1 MAAQETYSPEA
12 YNQLLDSIFSRH
24 RSVQDAG
31 FAGDAYKPGL
41 ERMHAFDALLG
52 RPSAA
57 FRSILIAGTNGKGS
71 VASLLAASLAA
82 TAVSSTPAVISSAP
96 AVISS
101 EVEKSPTPGA
111 TLSVGLYTSPHL
123 LDFRERI
130 KILHHPAA
138 TVIPSVPTV
147 IPSAAKESI
156 ATLIPRE
163 AVFDFLRR
171 WEADIDRLGLTFF
184 EITTEMA
191 FWWFAEQ
198 HIDIA
203 VVEVGLGGRL
213 DSTNILSPELSI
225 VTSIGLD
232 HCALLGDT
240 RAAIAAEKAG
250 IFKPATPALVGE
262 YDAETAP
269 VFASR
274 AAAVHCPLFFA
285 PQLVPAAPSISA
297 AELDLRGAYQE
308 RNLATVLAAL
318 TLLGVPPQPDAL
330 RHAAA
335 LTGLRGRWERLRT
348 APEVIADIGHNPPAL
363 RLNFAQLRAMMA
375 SGAYDRLIILYGIMA
390 DKALDDILPLFPGLD
405 PSDRFEV
412 RYIFTTP
419 STPRALPA
427 LEVLDRYERF
437 LRSARNDSGDARNDS
452 SPGTTE
458 AEGTVFLRRH
468 FPDDLRKIVPSAV
481 DAVDAEVVE
490 PVEEAVRRALEMA
503 TPLSLVYMGG
513 SAFLVADV
521 LRAAEDAPE
530 LFA

>member
-1 MAAQETYSPEA
+1 MTGKETYSEDQ

-41 ERMHAFDALLG
+41 GRMRAFDALLG
-52 RPSAA
+52 SPSAA
-57 FRSILIAGTNGKGS
+57 FRSILVAGTNGKGS
-71 VASLLAASLAA
+71 VSSLLAASLAA
-82 TAVSSTPAVISSAP
+82 TPAAD
-96 AVISS
+96 AGCLTRAADAGCLTRAADAGCLCHS
-101 EVEKSPTPGA
+101 ERAQRVEESPT
-111 TLSVGLYTSPHL
+111 LRVGLYTSPHL

-130 KILHHPAA
+130 KILDAPGEPAA
-138 TVIPSVPTV
+138 
-147 IPSAAKESI
+147 
-156 ATLIPRE
+156 LIPRE
-163 AVFDFLRR
+163 AVYAFLQR

-184 EITTEMA
+184 EITTALA
-191 FWWFAEQ
+191 FRWFAEQ
-198 HIDIA
+198 EVDIA

-213 DSTNILSPELSI
+213 DSTNILTPALSV

-250 IFKPATPALVGE
+250 IFKPGIPALVGE
-262 YDAETAP
+262 CDAETAP
-269 VFASR
+269 VFIARASAVACPLHFVSAPSLVIPSER
-274 AAAVHCPLFFA
+274 SERRNLAAPAAAM
-285 PQLVPAAPSISA
+285 
-297 AELDLRGAYQE
+297 ELDLRGAYQA
-308 RNLATVLAAL
+308 RNLATALAAL
-318 TLLGVPPQPDAL
+318 RLLGVPPQPDAL

-405 PSDRFEV
+405 PADRFEV

-427 LEVLDRYERF
+427 ADILARFGRYPDRPGV
-437 LRSARNDSGDARNDS
+437 SA
-452 SPGTTE
+452 E
-458 AEGTVFLRRH
+458 A
-468 FPDDLRKIVPSAV
+468 
-481 DAVDAEVVE
+481 VE
-490 PVEEAVRRALEMA
+490 PVSDAVKAALAAA
-503 TPLSLVYMGG
+503 TPRSLVYMGG

-521 LRAAEDAPE
+521 LRTAKDLE
-530 LFA
+530 

>member
-82 TAVSSTPAVISSAP
+82 S
-96 AVISS
+96 
-101 EVEKSPTPGA
+101 G
-111 TLSVGLYTSPHL
+111 SVGLYTSPHL

-138 TVIPSVPTV
+138 T
-147 IPSAAKESI
+147 
-156 ATLIPRE
+156 LIPRE
-163 AVFDFLRR
+163 AVFDFLHR

-198 HIDIA
+198 HVDIA

-213 DSTNILSPELSI
+213 DSTNILSPELTI

-335 LTGLRGRWERLRT
+335 LTGLRGRWERLRP

-427 LEVLDRYERF
+427 SEVLERF
-437 LRSARNDSGDARNDS
+437 RARDFSTS
-452 SPGTTE
+452 LEMT
-458 AEGTVFLRRH
+458 AEERH
-468 FPDDLRKIVPSAV
+468 FPDDLRKTVPSATSATAAATV
-481 DAVDAEVVE
+481 PNAEVVE
-490 PVEEAVRRALEMA
+490 PVAEAMRAALKMA
-503 TPLSLVYMGG
+503 TPRSLVYMGG